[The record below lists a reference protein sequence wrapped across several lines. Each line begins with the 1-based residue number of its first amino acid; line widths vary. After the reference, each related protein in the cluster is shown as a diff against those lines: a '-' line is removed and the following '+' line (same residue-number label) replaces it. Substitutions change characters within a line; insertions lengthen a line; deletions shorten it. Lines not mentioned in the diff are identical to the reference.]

1 VDANVKDNFIDASTW
16 AWTPTRA
23 GTQTVTL
30 TASDGQTCNSTAST
44 SFSIN
49 VTGTSGGGTVPP
61 AGAEQLTPVKGTEV
75 YAAERTIGSLA
86 TKYYYFI
93 LPGPE
98 AGGKSSYPL
107 VQVSLGTWDWGTN
120 QDMVVKLGE
129 PPTAADIIAG
139 VRMKSGPSVWYKI
152 AAGQCAAY
160 GTGVGGSNETVQMFS
175 VPPGTYYVMVRNTCT
190 LSGKFML
197 YYSVQ

>member
-1 VDANVKDNFIDASTW
+1 
-16 AWTPTRA
+16 
-23 GTQTVTL
+23 
-30 TASDGQTCNSTAST
+30 
-44 SFSIN
+44 
-49 VTGTSGGGTVPP
+49 
-61 AGAEQLTPVKGTEV
+61 VKGTEV

-86 TKYYYFI
+86 TKYYYFV

-129 PPTAADIIAG
+129 PPTAADITAG